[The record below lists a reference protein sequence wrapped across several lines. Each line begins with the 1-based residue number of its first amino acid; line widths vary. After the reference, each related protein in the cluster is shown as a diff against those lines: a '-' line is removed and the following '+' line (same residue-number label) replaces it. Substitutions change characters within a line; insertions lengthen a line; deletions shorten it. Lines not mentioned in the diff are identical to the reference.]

1 MSVESLTLLICTHN
15 GRNKLEGT
23 LQSIAELKVP
33 KGLSVELLIVDNNSN
48 DGTDKIALDYWN
60 SLGNPYKLEVIKEYK
75 QGKAHALCR
84 GYDYA
89 RGDLI
94 ILCDD
99 DNWLDKEYLN
109 QVLNLFNTKSDIGLA
124 GGVGRQAVF
133 TNKIE
138 PAWFDKFKW
147 RYMVET
153 HHKRNGYLVKNDYSI
168 YGAGSVLK
176 KSVWSVLSKAGFKFQ
191 NYTKKAIA
199 EDLELSMA
207 VAFSGNKLYFNDQL
221 TFVHDLRWGRLS
233 IENLKQQEKL
243 NGKCGIYP
251 IVYELIYHRIGSN
264 FLFFRFLK
272 HYLITVFEVKQ
283 QLQKLKTKKLQKDN
297 IIAEVDFVRVSSTY
311 KNMVLM
317 LPIVIF
323 KYPTIKRWIQRLVE
337 HSKAL

>member
-1 MSVESLTLLICTHN
+1 MASSISILICTYN
-15 GRNKLEGT
+15 GKCKLEST
-23 LQSIAELKVP
+23 LAHLGNLSIPEQIDF
-33 KGLSVELLIVDNNSN
+33 VELIVVDNNSN
-48 DGTDKIALDYWN
+48 DGTDKFILEYWN
-60 SLGNPYKLEVIKEYK
+60 SLGSPYKLEVIREYK

-109 QVLNLFNTKSDIGLA
+109 QVLIVFNTNTDIGLA

-133 TNKIE
+133 TNNIE

-153 HHKRNGYLVKNDYSI
+153 HHKRNGYLVRNDYSI
-168 YGAGSVLK
+168 YGAGSILK

-191 NYTKKAIA
+191 NFTKKAIA

-207 VAFSGNKLYFNDQL
+207 VAFSGYKLYFDSQL

-233 IENLKQQEKL
+233 IEKLKLQEKL
-243 NGKCGIYP
+243 NGKCSIYP
-251 IVYELIYHRIGSN
+251 MVYELIYHRIGSS
-264 FLFFRFLK
+264 FLFLRFLK
-272 HYLITVFEVKQ
+272 HYLFVFFEVRQ
-283 QLQKLKTKKLQKDN
+283 QLQKLRIARSHDEN
-297 IIAEVDFVRVSSTY
+297 IVTEVDFVKVRSTY

-317 LPIVIF
+317 LPVVIF
-323 KYPTIKRWIQRLVE
+323 KYHIIKRWIQQLVE